1 MHLNLPCPVSGVR
14 YAVDVEP
21 ADPVEEEE
29 EGGNELTPVRQ
40 REACEGEMIL
50 HEDQEAQNPS
60 G

>member
-1 MHLNLPCPVSGVR
+1 MR